1 MHKAADRIRNV
12 ALVGHRG
19 SGKTSLHEGLLF
31 QAGAIN
37 RLGTV
42 VDGTTVSD
50 SDPDE
55 KARQMS
61 ISAALASF
69 EWQER
74 KVNLI
79 DTPGDSSFIADAL
92 GALRVCES
100 AVFVVNAVMGVEVH
114 TTRLW
119 SRAGELDLARLL
131 FVNMLDRERADF
143 FRTLDSLK
151 ATFGQHVVATEIPI
165 GSEHEV
171 RGVIDLVDMKAYE
184 YGGPAKDNC
193 KQIPIPDDLQ
203 AQAEEYREKLMD
215 EVSESSDALMERYL
229 EGEEISHEEIVTAL
243 KDGTNHGAMFPVT
256 CGIATRNLATNRLLD
271 AIVEDLPSPVK
282 HGGLDVGEVTLEPVE
297 DKEMFAYVFKTRAD
311 PFAGRINL
319 FRVYQGVMKQDSQV
333 LNTRTHNK
341 ERIGQLVTFEGNKTG
356 SATDFGPG
364 DIGAVAKLKETKA
377 GDWLASRDEPVEMPS
392 IKLPAPVMAFAVE
405 PKSKGDEDKVF
416 TALRRLQEEDPT
428 IDLHRDQQTGEQ
440 IVAGLSQVH
449 VEVIVQ
455 RLKDR
460 FGAEVNLKPPR
471 VPYQETIRKPA
482 KAHGRHKKQTG
493 GRGQFGDC
501 HIEIEPLNDPTH
513 PTGFEFVN
521 AIKGGVIPTG
531 FIPAVEKETGG
542 RGQFGDCH
550 IEIEPL
556 EPGSG
561 FEFVNAIK
569 GGVIPTGFIPAVE
582 KGVVEAMDEGVVA
595 GYPVKDVR
603 VRLYDGSYHTV
614 DSSEMAFKV
623 AGSLAMKQAMEQAA
637 PVLLE
642 PIMLVTVSLPEDS
655 VGDVIGDLNSRRGR
669 PLGMEP
675 SGAGM
680 SEVKAEVPMA
690 EMLSY
695 APDLRSITGGQGE
708 FTMEF
713 LRYEEVPGHL
723 ASKVVEEAKAEKEAV
738 KA

>member
-19 SGKTSLHEGLLF
+19 SGKTSLHEALLF
-31 QAGAIN
+31 EAGVVN
-37 RLGTV
+37 RLGSV

-61 ISAALASF
+61 ISLALSSF
-69 EWQER
+69 EWQSR
-74 KVNLI
+74 KVNLL
-79 DTPGDSSFIADAL
+79 DTPGDSSFVADAL

-114 TTRLW
+114 TQRLW
-119 SRAGELDLARLL
+119 QRAAELDLARLV

-151 ATFGQHVVATEIPI
+151 AAFGQHVVATEIPI
-165 GSEHEV
+165 GSEQEISGIV
-171 RGVIDLVDMKAYE
+171 DLIDMKAYRYE
-184 YGGPAKDNC
+184 GASRENC
-193 KQIPIPDDLQ
+193 SEIPIPAELQ
-203 AQAEEYREKLMD
+203 AQAEEYRERLMD
-215 EVSESSDALMERYL
+215 EVSETSDALMERYL
-229 EGEEISHEEIVTAL
+229 EGEEISHDEIVAAL
-243 KDGTNHGAMFPVT
+243 KDGTNHGSLFPVT
-256 CGIATRNLATNRLLD
+256 CGVVTRNLGTNRLLD

-282 HGGLDVGEVTLEPVE
+282 HGGLEVGEITLTPEE
-297 DKEMFAYVFKTRAD
+297 DSELFAYVFKTRAD
-311 PFAGRINL
+311 PFAGRINM
-319 FRVYQGVMKQDSQV
+319 FRVYQGTMTHDSHV

-341 ERIGQLVTFEGNKTG
+341 ERVGQLVTFEGSQQG
-356 SATDFGPG
+356 HADEFGPG
-364 DIGAVAKLKETKA
+364 DIGAVAKLKETRA
-377 GDWLASRDEPVEMPS
+377 GDWLAARDEPITMPS
-392 IKLPAPVMAFAVE
+392 IKLPAPVMAFSIE
-405 PKSKGDEDKVF
+405 PQAKGDEDKVF

-428 IDLHRDQQTGEQ
+428 IDLHRDAQTGEQ

-449 VEVIVQ
+449 VEVIVE
-455 RLKDR
+455 RLHAR
-460 FGAEVNLKPPR
+460 FGAEVTLKPPR
-471 VPYQETIRKPA
+471 VPYQETIRGSA

-501 HIEIEPLNDPTH
+501 HIEIEPLNDPDH

-521 AIKGGVIPTG
+521 AIKGGVIP
-531 FIPAVEKETGG
+531 
-542 RGQFGDCH
+542 
-550 IEIEPL
+550 
-556 EPGSG
+556 
-561 FEFVNAIK
+561 N
-569 GGVIPTGFIPAVE
+569 GFIPAVE
-582 KGVVEAMDEGVVA
+582 KGVQEAMQEGIVA
-595 GYPVKDVR
+595 GYPIKDVR

-623 AGSLAMKQAMEQAA
+623 AGAHAMKQALEQAA

-642 PIMLVTVSLPEDS
+642 PIMLVTVNAPEDT

-675 SGAGM
+675 VGSGM
-680 SEVKAEVPMA
+680 TDIKAEVPMS

-713 LRYEEVPGHL
+713 ARYEEVPGHL
-723 ASKVVEEAKAEKEAV
+723 AAKVVQEAQAEREAV